1 MLKTFQMLRMTGS
14 ERMLREKTMKYDIR
28 KQIQAALNL
37 KNSQSHIN
45 HKSKKSSNDFQGNSL
60 KREKFLNNWKGNEIL
75 AA

>member
-1 MLKTFQMLRMTGS
+1 MLKRFQMLRMTGS
-14 ERMLREKTMKYDIR
+14 ERMLREKTMKCDIR
-28 KQIQAALNL
+28 KQIHAALNL

-45 HKSKKSSNDFQGNSL
+45 HKSKKSSNDFQDNSL